1 MTTRWPDSMS
11 VIERGWLSSNTI
23 VCRGR
28 QPAVIDSGYV
38 SHAALGV
45 EVVRNALAGQQPAL
59 LVNTHLHS
67 DHCGGNAAMQAA
79 WPGIRTHVP
88 TASFDAARRWDVD
101 ALTFEACGQECAP
114 FRVDAGFASGDHLLL
129 GDLEFE
135 ALSAP
140 GHDPQM
146 MVLWCADERLLVS
159 ADALWEDGFG
169 VIFPE
174 IEGEPGFDDLRATLQ
189 MIEALDVELVI
200 PGHGAPFTDVG
211 TALDRAYGRLG
222 HFEADPTRHAR
233 HALKVLVKFLLMDR
247 AQLSLDELTA
257 RLTAMRY
264 AREINDRFLQVPDA
278 QLAAWIATSLIKSGV
293 ARLDGATLHDV
304 P

>member
-1 MTTRWPDSMS
+1 MTARWPDSIS
-11 VIERGWLSSNTI
+11 IIERGWLSSNTI
-23 VCRGR
+23 VCRGE
-28 QPAVIDSGYV
+28 QPAIIDSGYV

-45 EVVRNALAGQQPAL
+45 EVVRRALDGEQPRL
-59 LVNTHLHS
+59 LVNTQLHS
-67 DHCGGNAAMQAA
+67 DHCGGNAALQAA
-79 WPGIRTHVP
+79 WPGIETRVP
-88 TASFDAARRWDVD
+88 SPSFDAARRWDAD

-114 FRVDAGFASGDHLLL
+114 FRVDAAFAPGEQLLL

-135 ALSAP
+135 ALAAP

-146 MVLWCADERLLVS
+146 MVLWCEHERILVS

-189 MIEALDVELVI
+189 MIEGLDAALVI
-200 PGHGAPFTDVG
+200 PGHGAPFADLG
-211 TALDRAYGRLG
+211 SALDRAYGRLA

-247 AQLSLDELTA
+247 GQLSLDELTA

-264 AREINDRFLQVPDA
+264 AREINERFLQVPDA